1 MYYCFQ
7 HGSGSKCDPSRAGH
21 WHRTAGGHPTPVTFC
36 PKWVRWTTPR
46 RRCQCQKS
54 GTFFKVTELVWGKE
68 LLFSQS
74 GWLYPIVTAYVS
86 IQWQPFTS
94 SFFITIT
101 VSHFWHS
108 PPSNFY
114 FWIRTLRRK
123 MVYGIIFPSFWLFPC
138 KINHSQKSDFFF
150 SCWLPP
156 FSLCSSPAMLPGST
170 MVSLLPLLLPSRTK
184 SKTTQSVHHS
194 QGHIW

>member
-7 HGSGSKCDPSRAGH
+7 HGLGSKCDPSRAGH

-46 RRCQCQKS
+46 RTCQCQKS
-54 GTFFKVTELVWGKE
+54 GKFFKVTELVWGKE

-74 GWLYPIVTAYVS
+74 RWLYPIVTAYGS

-94 SFFITIT
+94 SFFITII

-108 PPSNFY
+108 LHHSNFY
-114 FWIRTLRRK
+114 FWIRTLSIK
-123 MVYGIIFPSFWLFPC
+123 MVYGIIFPSFQFFPC
-138 KINHSQKSDFFF
+138 KINHSQKSDFFI
-150 SCWLPP
+150 SCWLPHL
-156 FSLCSSPAMLPGST
+156 SLCSSPAMVPGSMT
-170 MVSLLPLLLPSRTK
+170 MPLLPLLLPTRTN
-184 SKTTQSVHHS
+184 S
-194 QGHIW
+194 